1 MNRRK
6 HNAPVTVLG
15 FAAVMACVNAACLS
29 QDKPAAPKVPPLD
42 AKTAT
47 PAPAKSA
54 DKITL
59 VYKAK
64 KDLIARYK
72 NTSELNIEVS
82 GMKIKA
88 ESTSSERVTVTDVA
102 TGGNIT
108 FEQQTESQ
116 ERMANGQKQPAE
128 DLSKS
133 KSTFVVTPDGT
144 LVSLKEADSDDTKE
158 AVREYVANSV
168 IFPKTAVG
176 VGDKWSHDY
185 KASDIGQRDAHADF
199 EVVASETKAGVDT
212 FKIKME
218 FKETSGTKPLHVTG
232 TYSVEKS
239 SGDTVESDAVVEN
252 MAFSGADSITANGKM
267 HSERTSGSPFDL
279 EKSNASKPETKTID
293 DTVKGFEKF
302 PGLFTLYRKK
312 EAGRDTIYAEIKQ
325 DQLEK
330 LMLLEVTAS
339 TGTSSAIVAGDPIND
354 LLFKWVQNDDKILLV
369 TPNINFRAD
378 EKSPINRALKRS
390 FADGILESFKIEAK
404 QIERKSVL
412 INLSEFF
419 RGDIAQISQHLS
431 GGGGLA
437 AIFGGGG
444 GGYAM
449 DREKT
454 YVAALK
460 NFPENMVVETQYHFM
475 GRGGGDAGQAD
486 GRSLPLKVNYTLFP
500 LADKTYRPRLA
511 DGRVGYFQTEYQ
523 SFDDDSKDD
532 PTVRYIYR
540 WNLEKADPK
549 AALSKPK
556 KPIVFWLD
564 NAIPVEYRDAVKE
577 GLLCWNS
584 AFEKVGIKDAIVVN
598 QMPDNADWDHADM
611 RYNTIRWVASPDAGY
626 AVAQFRVNPLTG
638 EILNA
643 NITVDA
649 NFTRYIKLERK
660 HQVNPASFFDNLNSP
675 PSPVAIDP
683 RKCEM
688 AQGMMEQGWFGSTAL
703 RLMDPENRVDD
714 KEYLHQYLRHVVT
727 HEMGHIMG
735 LRHNFIAS
743 TTLDMK
749 ELQDEKTIEKM
760 GISASVMDYTP
771 FNVFALK
778 HKGVAF
784 YQPTIGPYDFW
795 AIQYGYTAIDA
806 TTPQGEVARLRN
818 IASRCNE
825 PGLAY
830 QSDESADSFDPAVV
844 RFDLGKDPLDYY
856 QKTLE
861 VSRHLLLHL
870 GERVPKNGESYHE
883 FTRDF
888 QGLLGQYT
896 RAASL
901 AARYVGGLHM
911 NRNYKGD
918 PNEKAPLAP
927 IAAGEQKRALQMV
940 NTYILADDAF
950 TFPRS
955 YYTKL
960 TTDPNAGLDF
970 AAYLS
975 GNMGDYPIRDQFS
988 QIQASALRQMFNASV
1003 LRRVVN
1009 NEFKVGDASQA
1020 LTLPY
1025 LFHTVGGT
1033 VWSELDAHKN
1043 IGTLHRQ
1050 LQRAH
1055 LDTLIGMVTVTN
1067 NAAPDDAKLLAWDQ
1081 LRQIKSKIGVAASGP
1096 GAASM
1101 DEYTRVHLAESL
1113 MRISRALDAKMTI
1126 GAASSSRSSSPF
1138 AALFGTEEGAK
1149 KSE

>member
-6 HNAPVTVLG
+6 VNTPFAVFG

-29 QDKPAAPKVPPLD
+29 QAASPAQTAPAPG
-42 AKTAT
+42 AA
-47 PAPAKSA
+47 APAKSA

-59 VYKAK
+59 VYRAK
-64 KDLIARYK
+64 KDLVARYK
-72 NTSELNIEVS
+72 NTSNLDIEVQ
-82 GMKIKA
+82 GMKVKMEA
-88 ESTSSERVTVTDVA
+88 TSSERVTIANVTPD
-102 TGGNIT
+102 GNIT
-108 FEQQTESQ
+108 FEQQTESL
-116 ERMANGQKQPAE
+116 ERLANGQKAPAE

-133 KSTFVVTPDGT
+133 KSVFVVTPDGT
-144 LVSLKEADSDDTKE
+144 LVSLKEADSDDNKE
-158 AVREYVANSV
+158 SVREYVADSV
-168 IFPKTAVG
+168 IFPKVAVG
-176 VGDKWSHDY
+176 VGDKWSHAY
-185 KASDIGQRDAHADF
+185 KASDIGVRDAHADF
-199 EVVASETKAGVDT
+199 EILASEIKNGVDT
-212 FKIKME
+212 FKVKME
-218 FKETSGTKPLHVTG
+218 FKETTGAKPLHAVG
-232 TYSVEKS
+232 TFSVEKS
-239 SGDTVESDAVVEN
+239 SGDTIESDVTVEN
-252 MAFSGADSITANGKM
+252 MAFGGGQNLLASGKM

-279 EKSNASKPETKTID
+279 DKSNASKPENKTID
-293 DTVKGFEKF
+293 DVVKGFEKL
-302 PGLFTLYRKK
+302 PGVFTLYRKK
-312 EAGRDTIYAEIKQ
+312 EAGRDTLYAEIKQ
-325 DQLEK
+325 EQLEK

-339 TGTSSAIVAGDPIND
+339 TGTSSNVIAGDPIND

-369 TPNINFRAD
+369 TPNIAFRAD

-404 QIERKSVL
+404 QPERKSVL
-412 INLSEFF
+412 INLSELF
-419 RGDIAQISQHLS
+419 RGDIGQISQHLS

-437 AIFGGGG
+437 AIFGGMGG

-454 YVAALK
+454 YVAAVK
-460 NFPENMVVETQYHFM
+460 NFPENMVVETQYHFV
-475 GRGGGDAGQAD
+475 GRGGMFGGDAGQAD
-486 GRSLPLKVNYTLFP
+486 ARSLPLKVNYTLFP

-511 DGRVGYFQTEYQ
+511 DGRVGFFQTEYQ

-549 AALSKPK
+549 AALSRPK
-556 KPIVFWLD
+556 NSIVFWLD
-564 NAIPVEYRDAVKE
+564 NAIPLEYRDAVKE

-584 AFEKVGIKDAIVVN
+584 AFEKVGIKDAIEVK

-611 RYNTIRWVASPDAGY
+611 RYNTIRWVASPESGY

-638 EILNA
+638 EIINA

-649 NFTRYIKLERK
+649 NFTRFIKSEKR
-660 HQVNPASFFDNLNSP
+660 HRVNPASFFDNLNLP

-688 AQGMMEQGWFGSTAL
+688 AQGMMEQGWFGDMAL
-703 RLMDPENRVDD
+703 HLMDGDNKIDD
-714 KEYLHQYLRHVVT
+714 KEYLRQYLRHVVT

-743 TTLDMK
+743 TTLDAK
-749 ELQDEKTIEKM
+749 ELQDEKMIEKM
-760 GISASVMDYTP
+760 GVSSSVMDYTP

-784 YQPTIGPYDFW
+784 YQPTIGPYDYW

-806 TTPQGEVARLRN
+806 PTIQGELPRLRN

-830 QSDESADSFDPAVV
+830 ESDESADSFDPAVV
-844 RFDLGKDPLDYY
+844 RFDLGKNPLDYY

-861 VSRHLLLHL
+861 VSRHMLLHL

-927 IAAGEQKRALQMV
+927 VAAGDQKRALQMV

-960 TTDPNAGLDF
+960 TADPNAGLDF

-988 QIQASALRQMFNASV
+988 QIQASALRQMFNPTV
-1003 LRRVVN
+1003 LKRVVN

-1050 LQRAH
+1050 LQTAH
-1055 LDTLIGMVTVTN
+1055 LDTLINMVTVTN
-1067 NAAPDDAKLLAWDQ
+1067 NPAPDDAKLLAWDQ
-1081 LRQIKSKIGVAASGP
+1081 LRQIKGKISVAAAGP
-1096 GAASM
+1096 NAAKM

-1113 MRISRALDAKMTI
+1113 MRINRALDAKLTV
-1126 GAASSSRSSSPF
+1126 GASASARSSSPF
-1138 AALFGTEEGAK
+1138 AALLGGEDGAEK
-1149 KSE
+1149 K